1 MPSKLPKQLFIS
13 TSPVPGSTW
22 TEVELT
28 YGGFEIGAV
37 TLTPEIF
44 ADFIEGLRAGF
55 TVVAEQ
61 RTKDVREFGRDL
73 PDVDEEDD

>member
-61 RTKDVREFGRDL
+61 KSRDTAAFVQGL